1 MTGSMTGSMDGRA
14 TTFTAALAWVSL
26 LLLAPACRDDGGPQA
41 DGGSSGTTSAAPSG
55 PSDSA
60 DSTGSTADT
69 GDSSDD
75 GEPAE
80 CAPAS
85 EAPVPEP
92 LLWKRLD
99 GFEADLRQALVLTPA
114 EVCTEVG
121 VLPCRDVHRLPL
133 GANEAFNL
141 NLYRPVAEP
150 LATTP
155 IAMERMVMAACIRRV
170 ALDAGGAPEVF
181 TAIDLNGPGLDPS
194 DEAVEEQISL
204 LYRRLLS
211 REPTSEEVEII
222 AALAQDTTPQQ
233 FGTLACFAIG
243 TTTEAATF

>member
-1 MTGSMTGSMDGRA
+1 MTGPMTGRA
-14 TTFTAALAWVSL
+14 TTLTAMLTGVSL
-26 LLLAPACRDDGGPQA
+26 LLAAPACRDDAVPQQ
-41 DGGSSGTTSAAPSG
+41 DGSSSGTASAGPSG
-55 PSDSA
+55 PA
-60 DSTGSTADT
+60 DSTGSSGSMA
-69 GDSSDD
+69 DSSDSSGD
-75 GEPAE
+75 GEPAG

-99 GFEADLRQALVLTPA
+99 AFEADLRQALVLAPG
-114 EVCTEVG
+114 EVCSEVG
-121 VLPCRDVHRLPL
+121 SLPCRDVHRLPL
-133 GANEAFNL
+133 GANEPFDL

-155 IAMERMVMAACIRRV
+155 IAMERMVMAACVRRV
-170 ALDAGGAPEVF
+170 ALDAGGVPEVF
-181 TAIDLNGPGLDPS
+181 TAIDLNGPGLDPG
-194 DEAVEEQISL
+194 DDAVEEQISQ

-211 REPTSEEVEII
+211 REPTSEEVEIV